1 VLPAAERALGELGF
15 SLALDLGSS
24 SIFLA
29 PCHTIPDP
37 IAVATAVWD
46 RLASRTGRDPRVG
59 IGICVHRGPATVAG
73 SRVEPCALLRSDT
86 WGMPEPLDGVW
97 ATAAVA
103 SVIQRIR

>member
-1 VLPAAERALGELGF
+1 M
-15 SLALDLGSS
+15 
-24 SIFLA
+24 
-29 PCHTIPDP
+29 
-37 IAVATAVWD
+37 WD